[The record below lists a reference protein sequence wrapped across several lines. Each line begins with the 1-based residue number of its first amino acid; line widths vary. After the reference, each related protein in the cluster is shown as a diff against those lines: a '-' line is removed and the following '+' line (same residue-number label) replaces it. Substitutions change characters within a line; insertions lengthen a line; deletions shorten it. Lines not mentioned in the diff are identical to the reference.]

1 MCDGFAN
8 GVWVRHIANLVGQLG
23 NVTHQ
28 IDDLADHV
36 VKLTGPIGNLV
47 RHIASLV
54 RPIGN
59 LIGHIANLVGRNGN
73 RNLASTTFS
82 PQLDFNQA
90 STRIFRCKFK
100 ARRG

>member
-1 MCDGFAN
+1 MSNRMRSLRPVRFGPHGGGCVCDGFAN

-23 NVTHQ
+23 NVAHQ

-36 VKLTGPIGNLV
+36 DKLTGPIGNLV

-59 LIGHIANLVGRNGN
+59 WTGQIAKLMVRDGN
-73 RNLASTTFS
+73 DGYA
-82 PQLDFNQA
+82 
-90 STRIFRCKFK
+90 
-100 ARRG
+100 